1 MIDEP
6 IGRNGPETDQP
17 SGQDS
22 SGIARAMIDTVEAI
36 VRAETIKDIIHLA
49 LETIRREFGWAYGS
63 YWAIDSAQK
72 ALVFKMESGEV
83 DAEFAPDHPLGS
95 VRDG

>member
-6 IGRNGPETDQP
+6 IGRNGPESDQP

-36 VRAETIKDIIHLA
+36 VRAETIEDIIHL
-49 LETIRREFGWAYGS
+49 
-63 YWAIDSAQK
+63 D
-72 ALVFKMESGEV
+72 
-83 DAEFAPDHPLGS
+83 P
-95 VRDG
+95 